1 METLDGTEWDVVIV
15 GTDLPQSLLA
25 LSLSRSGKRVL
36 HIDGNEYYGGNEAAL
51 SLSEAEAWA
60 ARYAG
65 HSNASENATFSNARI
80 ETLEAMGDV
89 KLSQSRAYSLA
100 LAPQIVYTLSKL
112 LPALVSSRTHG
123 QLEFQAVGSWFVLQP
138 GGDAASAPSLI
149 RVPSGREDI
158 FQDQSFDLRAKR
170 SLMKFLRFVGNY
182 EEQPDTWQGEAERPF
197 PEFLQQEFGLPQ
209 PLHAALLSLTLAPT
223 PPAETSTA
231 DALPRIARHLRSIGL
246 FGPGFGAVIPKWGG
260 LAEIAQVAC
269 RAGAVGGAVYVL
281 NKGID
286 HIDNTGNDTFRL
298 KLSGGEQVETHWL
311 VGSAEN
317 LLAKALTPPHAGPG
331 LTKSISIIA
340 ARLPKLFPV
349 TAEGGVTPAGAVIAV
364 PASTA
369 DEPPVYIMAHSA
381 DAGECPSTQCVI
393 YASVALPFDEGQA
406 RLSAAVAALL
416 ASGDGEMVSAPLWTI
431 QYYQHDLGE
440 TAKALNPHCLVLPPL
455 SLDNALADHVL
466 EDVKQAWRQITGEED
481 ASFLRFEVREGM
493 ED

>member
-25 LSLSRSGKRVL
+25 LSLSRSGKTVL
-36 HIDGNEYYGGNEAAL
+36 HIDRNEYYGGNEAAL

-60 ARYAG
+60 TRHAG
-65 HSNASENATFSNARI
+65 SADGSTTFSNAKV
-80 ETLEAMGDV
+80 ETTAAAGDV

-100 LAPQIVYTLSKL
+100 LAPQLIYTQSKL

-138 GGDAASAPSLI
+138 GDSTSNLV

-182 EEQPDTWQGEAERPF
+182 EEQPEIWQDAAEQPF
-197 PEFLQQEFGLPQ
+197 PEFLQQKFGLQ
-209 PLHAALLSLTLAPT
+209 QSLHAALLSLTLAPT
-223 PPAETSTA
+223 TSATTTTA
-231 DALPRIARHLRSIGL
+231 YALPRTARHLRSIGL

-281 NKGID
+281 NKGLDRIEP
-286 HIDNTGNDTFRL
+286 TGDEDFQL
-298 KLSGGEQVETHWL
+298 HFSGGESVRVHWL
-311 VGSAEN
+311 VGSAN
-317 LLAKALTPPHAGPG
+317 DILSKAPPATDATG

-340 ARLPKLFPV
+340 APLPKLFPV

-364 PASTA
+364 PAITPG
-369 DEPPVYIMAHSA
+369 EPPVYIIAHST
-381 DAGECPSTQCVI
+381 DAGECPSTQCVL
-393 YASVALPFDEGQA
+393 YASVALPFEEGQA

-416 ASGDGEMVSAPLWTI
+416 ASVDSEIVPAPLWTMR
-431 QYYQHDLGE
+431 YHQHDLKE
-440 TAKALNPHCLVLPPL
+440 SAKASPPHCIVLPPL
-455 SLDNALADHVL
+455 SLDNALADSVL